1 MIENRIET
9 TSCDSARDPRHA
21 YGRAGRIARRTL
33 VTLALVAAASTVA
46 TVMARGGGGQVKVPT
61 TAADFQQPGT
71 QPEPDPNIFTPI
83 ETSLSC
89 TYCHSGYGDQVAP
102 YDTWA
107 TSLMAQSARDPVW
120 HAAVTIANQ
129 DANVGGETCMRCHAP
144 TAWLGGRSING
155 NPADMQGEDFDG
167 INCNFCHR
175 VVNPELGANSAVG
188 YPGEP
193 AEPDVP
199 IISALAAQGLIPQGA
214 GNARYVVDPVSTRRG
229 PFSDVP
235 QNLHGLEAR
244 LITSP
249 YHRMSEFCGT
259 CHDVSNPIYT
269 KNQKTGDY
277 VLNTLGSPHPT
288 QNPGDMY
295 PEQRTYSEWLNSA
308 FVNGVAFPDGR
319 FGGNDADGVVSTCQ
333 DCHMPK
339 VIAGGC
345 RFYEFGPPF
354 FERPDMPQ
362 HGFAGANTWV
372 VQSIRNSMLPDDA
385 DSLGLTQPAIDAA
398 SSRTIQMLQN
408 ASDMTLSQVGG
419 SLKVRITNESGHKL
433 PTGYPEGRRM
443 WINVK
448 FTNAAGQQ
456 IAERGAYDSATAT
469 LVTKDTKIYE
479 AKHGISPAIAKLTGL
494 TAGPAFHLALANKVY
509 KDNRIPPR
517 GFTNAAFNAI
527 GSGPVGYSYADG
539 QHWDDTLFDIPAGAA
554 SATVTVYYQTTSKEY
569 IEFLRDQNV
578 TNTTGIDAYNAW
590 LGAGKSA
597 PVAMD
602 SAAIALNPAIPGDLN
617 GDGSVNGSDLAIL
630 LSNWGG
636 SGSGDINGDG
646 TVNASDLAI
655 LLGNWT

>member
-1 MIENRIET
+1 MNEKRIET
-9 TSCDSARDPRHA
+9 TLSVPRHRRS
-21 YGRAGRIARRTL
+21 RAGRIARRTL
-33 VTLALVAAASTVA
+33 LALGLVAAGSAVASVL
-46 TVMARGGGGQVKVPT
+46 ARGGGGGQTKVPT
-61 TAADFQQPGT
+61 THVDFEQPGT
-71 QPEPDPNIFTPI
+71 QPQPDPGLFTPI
-83 ETSLSC
+83 ETSISC

-144 TAWLGGRSING
+144 AAWLGGRSING
-155 NPADMQGEDFDG
+155 NPAEMQGDDFDG

-175 VVNPELGANSAVG
+175 VVNPQLGPNSAVG

-193 AEPDVP
+193 QQPDVP
-199 IISALAAQGLIPQGA
+199 IISALASQGLIPQGA
-214 GNARYVVDPVSTRRG
+214 GNARYVVDPESTRRG
-229 PFSDVP
+229 PFNDVP

-249 YHRMSEFCGT
+249 FHRQSEFCGT
-259 CHDVSNPIYT
+259 CHDVSNPIYS
-269 KNQKTGDY
+269 KNAKTGEY
-277 VLNTLGSPHPT
+277 ALNALGAAHPT
-288 QNPGDMY
+288 QNPMDMF

-308 FVNGVAFPDGR
+308 YVNGVQYADHR
-319 FGGNDADGVVSTCQ
+319 FGGNDADGVVSSCQ

-345 RFYEFGPPF
+345 RFYEYGPPF
-354 FERPDMPQ
+354 FERTDMPQ
-362 HGFAGANTWV
+362 HSFAGANTWV
-372 VQSIRNSMLPDDA
+372 VQGIRNMMLPDDA
-385 DSLGLTQPAIDAA
+385 DSIGLTQAAIDSA
-398 SSRTIQMLQN
+398 SARTIQMLQN
-408 ASDMTLSQVGG
+408 ASDMTLSQE
-419 SLKVRITNESGHKL
+419 SRNLKVRVTNESGHKL

-469 LVTKDTKIYE
+469 LSSLDTKVYE

-494 TAGPAFHLALANKVY
+494 AAGPAFHLALANKVF

-517 GFTNAAFNAI
+517 GFTNAAYTSI
-527 GSGPVGYSYADG
+527 GSAPVGSSYADG
-539 QHWDDTLFDIPAGAA
+539 QHWDDTYFAIPAGATG
-554 SATVTVYYQTTSKEY
+554 ATVTVYYQTTSREY
-569 IEFLRDQNV
+569 IEFLRDSNV
-578 TNTTGIDAYNAW
+578 TNSTGLDAYNAW

-602 SAAIALNPAIPGDLN
+602 SAAIVLTQPTPGDLN

-630 LSNWGG
+630 LGNWGG
-636 SGSGDINGDG
+636 SGEGDINGDG
-646 TVNASDLAI
+646 SVNGSDLAI
-655 LLGNWT
+655 LLGNWG

>member
-1 MIENRIET
+1 
-9 TSCDSARDPRHA
+9 
-21 YGRAGRIARRTL
+21 
-33 VTLALVAAASTVA
+33 
-46 TVMARGGGGQVKVPT
+46 
-61 TAADFQQPGT
+61 
-71 QPEPDPNIFTPI
+71 
-83 ETSLSC
+83 
-89 TYCHSGYGDQVAP
+89 
-102 YDTWA
+102 
-107 TSLMAQSARDPVW
+107 
-120 HAAVTIANQ
+120 
-129 DANVGGETCMRCHAP
+129 
-144 TAWLGGRSING
+144 
-155 NPADMQGEDFDG
+155 
-167 INCNFCHR
+167 
-175 VVNPELGANSAVG
+175 
-188 YPGEP
+188 
-193 AEPDVP
+193 
-199 IISALAAQGLIPQGA
+199 
-214 GNARYVVDPVSTRRG
+214 
-229 PFSDVP
+229 
-235 QNLHGLEAR
+235 
-244 LITSP
+244 
-249 YHRMSEFCGT
+249 
-259 CHDVSNPIYT
+259 
-269 KNQKTGDY
+269 
-277 VLNTLGSPHPT
+277 
-288 QNPGDMY
+288 
-295 PEQRTYSEWLNSA
+295 
-308 FVNGVAFPDGR
+308 
-319 FGGNDADGVVSTCQ
+319 
-333 DCHMPK
+333 MPK

-494 TAGPAFHLALANKVY
+494 TSGPAFHLALANKVY

-527 GSGPVGYSYADG
+527 GSAPVGYSYADG